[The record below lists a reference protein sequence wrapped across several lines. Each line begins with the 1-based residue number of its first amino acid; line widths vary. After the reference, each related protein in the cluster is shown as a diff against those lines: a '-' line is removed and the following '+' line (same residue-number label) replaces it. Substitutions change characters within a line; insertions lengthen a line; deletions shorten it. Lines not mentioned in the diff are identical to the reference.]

1 MSKFTIAMIAVL
13 ALALPAS
20 ASAASVAYVGPDG
33 NVWLAKPDGSYRQQL
48 TDNATADS
56 KYRSPSQ
63 LNDGRVVALR
73 RPAGTSSSFA
83 HFLRRSDGEVLTSWL
98 LPKSGVGG
106 FSPFTGA
113 QASPDGGMIT
123 YDYRHFDCA
132 TNPCQGW
139 QAVGFV
145 SGPGT
150 TNPCL
155 INCHGDYLAP
165 RWLPGTPYA
174 GMVDDTGQ
182 AVRVQNGGASPVGWF
197 TYGSG
202 ISIRSFDV
210 RGGKIAVSAEAND
223 VEYLIME
230 RMNGPAPNTP
240 TSLCSVNL
248 PNIDGGARPRLSPD
262 GSMVAW
268 ATPEGIMVSPT
279 PTQTGGT
286 GTMCQLSPKLI
297 GPGGTEPDW
306 GVTDLVKPG
315 NGPGPDPDPDPG
327 PGGDDTP
334 PRASVTAV
342 AGQRLGAALRKG
354 VKLRGNCSENC
365 RMAVKLYLA
374 PSVAK
379 RLGYPRKRT
388 LVATG
393 TASGNGG
400 FQFKAAFKSAAK
412 NRLSRAGSVRF
423 IVDGTAR
430 DNAGNVRPI
439 AGSFTLKR

>member
-1 MSKFTIAMIAVL
+1 MTRFTIALIAVA
-13 ALALPAS
+13 ALMVPAT
-20 ASAASVAYVGPDG
+20 AGAASVAYVGPDG
-33 NVWLAKPDGSYRQQL
+33 NVWLATPDGSYREQL
-48 TDNATADS
+48 SHDASADS

-83 HFLRRSDGEVLTSWL
+83 HFLRRSDGQVIDSWL

-113 QASPDGGMIT
+113 QASPDGGVIT

-132 TNPCQGW
+132 TTPCQGW

-145 SGPGT
+145 AGPGT

-155 INCHGDYLAP
+155 INCHIDYLAP

-182 AVRVQNGGASPVGWF
+182 AVRIQNGGASPVGWF
-197 TYGSG
+197 TYGPG

-210 RGGKIAVSAEAND
+210 RGGKIAVSATASGA
-223 VEYLIME
+223 EYLIIE
-230 RMNGPAPNTP
+230 KMNGPAPNVP
-240 TSLCSVNL
+240 TSQCSVNL
-248 PNIDGGARPRLSPD
+248 PTVEGGARPRLSPD

-268 ATPEGIMVSPT
+268 TTPDGVVVSPT

-286 GTMCQLSPKLI
+286 ETICQGSPKLG
-297 GPGGTEPDW
+297 GPGGSQADW
-306 GVTDLVKPG
+306 GPVNLVKPG
-315 NGPGPDPDPDPG
+315 PGPGPGPGPD
-327 PGGDDTP
+327 GDNTA

-342 AGQRLGAALRKG
+342 AGQRLPAALNKG
-354 VKLRGNCSENC
+354 VNLRGSCNEHC
-365 RMAVKLYLA
+365 RMSVKFYLA
-374 PSVAK
+374 PAVAK
-379 RLGYPRKRT
+379 RFGFARRRT
-388 LVATG
+388 LVGTG
-393 TASGNGG
+393 NGSGNGA
-400 FQFKAAFKSAAK
+400 FTFRAAFKSAAK
-412 NRLSRAGSVRF
+412 NKLRRAGSVRF

-430 DNAGNVRPI
+430 DDAGNTRNLSG
-439 AGSFTLKR
+439 AFTLKR